1 MTFKLLI
8 ANTPIAGAPIQVNS
22 DTKMTDVNGQFSAS
36 LENSTYYT
44 ITSGIDAISF
54 TPLYET
60 GGQYA
65 ARSPVTI
72 EASRLIT
79 PAEDPCRLVIGG
91 TPHVY
96 FSSVNATDRTLSVP
110 LTYTEINSIYSVTG
124 EAVPAE
130 NFAPGT
136 SGFSLPEAYFTSGT
150 TLMGVWKFLG
160 QDIKVTSNL
169 QICTDRG
176 VPGACEAID
185 PAKLRSPFEYT
196 RRVIIKLT
204 NLSIAAARTGRWKG
218 TNGSFS
224 VPFLSRGAKAL
235 ATMER
240 AFRDSKAQSFVCE
253 VTPMSCTVKRIPK
266 QTLVK
271 AFAQIFNGKVPQGL
285 AHISKMSKREIALF
299 QREMRKL
306 PEKYVTCD

>member
-1 MTFKLLI
+1 MQVVTSVASIADLFKI
-8 ANTPIAGAPIQVNS
+8 
-22 DTKMTDVNGQFSAS
+22 SAS

-44 ITSGIDAISF
+44 ITSGIDAIAF

-60 GGQYA
+60 GGQFA

-79 PAEDPCRLVIGG
+79 SAEDPCRLVIGG

-96 FSSVNATDRTLSVP
+96 FSSVNAADRTLTVP
-110 LTYTEINSIYSVTG
+110 LSFTDINAIHSITG
-124 EAVPAE
+124 EAVPPE

-136 SGFSLPEAYFTSGT
+136 SGFSVPEAYFTSGT
-150 TLMGVWKFLG
+150 TLVGVWKFLG
-160 QDIKVTSNL
+160 QDIKVSSDL

-176 VPGACEAID
+176 VPGACEVID

-196 RRVIIKLT
+196 RRVILKLT
-204 NLSIAAARTGRWKG
+204 NLSIAAARTGKWKG
-218 TNGSFS
+218 ASGGFS
-224 VPFLSRGAKAL
+224 VPFLSRGARAL
-235 ATMER
+235 VTMEKV
-240 AFRDSKAQSFVCE
+240 FRDSKAQSYVCE

-271 AFAQIFNGKVPQGL
+271 AFSQIFKGKVPRGL
-285 AHISKMSKREIALF
+285 EHLSSMSKREIALF